1 MILKHDNEG
10 QGVRRMTK
18 AIVTIVPTLTGDLTV
33 FTRKPGLL
41 RRRNRAVTLIE
52 AVLYISIALALIV
65 GGLVF
70 FQQAS
75 TAAKTSALVRQLSAI
90 VAETRI
96 LLQGQSLPAWSN
108 YATFETTGLNVNP
121 MLIAAGAVPTDMVT
135 GAATLNNPFGGT
147 TRITAGSAGQGTTWD
162 VVLLSVRGIPPSVCS
177 RLIAATG
184 SSASDGNITT
194 SVSHGQINYGVS
206 QSNVPTTNLEAI
218 AFPMNPTQ
226 AGDSCNYG
234 SLAHRNAGY
243 TTPSTPRLTGNVNV
257 YIYFWLER

>member
-1 MILKHDNEG
+1 MVLALSEELN
-10 QGVRRMTK
+10 M
-18 AIVTIVPTLTGDLTV
+18 
-33 FTRKPGLL
+33 FTSKPNL

-75 TAAKTSALVRQLSAI
+75 TAAKTSATVRHLSAI

-96 LLQGQSLPAWSN
+96 LLKGQPLPQWTTIE
-108 YATFETTGLNVNP
+108 TFETTGLNVNP

-135 GAATLNNPFGGT
+135 GAATLSNPFGGT
-147 TRITAGSAGQGTTWD
+147 TRITAGALNSVTYYR
-162 VVLLSVRGIPPSVCS
+162 LFMISVRGIPPSVCS

-184 SSASDGNITT
+184 SSATVGEITT
-194 SVSHGQINYGVS
+194 SVSHGQANYVVS
-206 QSNVPTTNLEAI
+206 QSDVPTQNAVI
-218 AFPMNPTQ
+218 GQPMNPTQ

-243 TTPSTPRLTGNVNV
+243 TTPTTPRLSGNVNV